1 MVGMLRKQFWGYNEI
16 PRYLPAGA
24 GVAHKT
30 GSVNASR
37 NDCAIVYAPRPE
49 GKDIFDLPAPGG
61 RDYVLCVFTTG
72 NEDQSWKPVD
82 NAAEVL
88 IGELSRIVWEAL
100 EPAVKSGG

>member
-1 MVGMLRKQFWGYNEI
+1 MTAS
-16 PRYLPAGA
+16 AG
-24 GVAHKT
+24 T
-30 GSVNASR
+30 P
-37 NDCAIVYAPRPE
+37 PRPE
-49 GKDIFDLPAPGG
+49 GMYILDPPASGG
-61 RDYVLCVFTTG
+61 RDYVLCVFTTK